1 MTFRRILLVLVM
13 AGGVAGGVALGGA
26 YVLLRPYQGYA
37 GEVFVDIHRGAGT
50 PEMSAQLSDAGVLRS
65 KWPFLAARALRPR
78 SVLKAGEYR
87 FDRPLS
93 PWEVYRKI
101 ASGDV
106 FYYSVTIPE
115 GFNLSEIADV
125 VARTGIITRE
135 EFLLAARQGGRV
147 ADLAPKLPTLEG
159 LLFPDTYRFNR
170 HTTAEELVGQMLQR
184 FRRVWS
190 EVSSG
195 HPAPDSVLETVTL
208 ASLVEKETPVA
219 SERPTVASVF
229 RNRLRLGMPL
239 QCDPTVIYALELAG
253 RYRGQLLKDDLA
265 VQSPYN
271 TYARAGLPPGPIA
284 SPGRASLA
292 AALEPAATDYLYFVA
307 DNHGGHTFSASL
319 EGHSEAVA
327 RYRRQNGRRKA
338 AAKAPVK
345 AKKSTV
351 KAENARPR

>member
-13 AGGVAGGVALGGA
+13 AGVVASVVALGGA

-37 GEVFVDIHRGAGT
+37 GEVFVDVRRGAGT

-125 VARTGIITRE
+125 VARTGIITRQ

-147 ADLAPKLPTLEG
+147 ADLALKLPTLEG
-159 LLFPDTYRFNR
+159 FLFPDTYRFNR
-170 HTTAEELVGQMLQR
+170 HSTAEDLVGQMLQR

-190 EVSSG
+190 EVSAG

-219 SERPTVASVF
+219 SERPTVTSVF

-253 RYRGQLLKDDLA
+253 RYRGQLLKEDLA

-338 AAKAPVK
+338 PVRTK
-345 AKKSTV
+345 QTV
-351 KAENARPR
+351 KAENARRR